1 MNRYI
6 RGRFLLIEE
15 ELIEEELAEE
25 VVEEESVLAEIQRM
39 I

>member
-15 ELIEEELAEE
+15 ELIEE
-25 VVEEESVLAEIQRM
+25 VVEEEEAVEETYFLD
-39 I
+39 

>member
-15 ELIEEELAEE
+15 ELIEEITEE
-25 VVEEESVLAEIQRM
+25 DDMLEEI
-39 I
+39 